1 MDDCEV
7 KDRKVGQ
14 AVAGERLSQCDRVQ
28 LMLLSAAG
36 LTAVSALLA
45 QQLHHWQVCMRHQA
59 LEVRVAKIALL
70 QRPYPAFDHAA
81 YTKSQRLLAKPRSQA
96 SCPQSWLI
104 CRRHATYW
112 ATKQTLAGLCR
123 MQSNA

>member
-1 MDDCEV
+1 VDDCEV

-59 LEVRVAKIALL
+59 LEARVAKIASCN
-70 QRPYPAFDHAA
+70 AH
-81 YTKSQRLLAKPRSQA
+81 TQRL
-96 SCPQSWLI
+96 I
-104 CRRHATYW
+104 
-112 ATKQTLAGLCR
+112 
-123 MQSNA
+123 MQLTPSLNTS